1 MKTYRSLMDTL
12 IIVGFFIW
20 IGSAGA
26 AQAAATD
33 PVAAEPAKVMA
44 ADAGY
49 LENIT
54 FEKLKGKERVVL
66 MLSRQSGA
74 AAEDQ
79 GEKAVAIKVENLFIP
94 QDLRRAMGEG
104 SLDNLIRVT
113 PAQRTTGSKPQA
125 LIVVELNRRV
135 PYSVRQDGHNVIIDF
150 NVASLPEK
158 PASAVEKP
166 APPEQAKVRA
176 TPPAQR
182 QRLSA
187 QKTSAQP
194 SVVPPSSS
202 GRLVTLDFQDAGIKS
217 VLQLL
222 AEESGVNIVSGDDVK
237 GNVTVSMKKVP
248 WEQALDTV
256 LAITGMV
263 KRQEGNTL
271 TVMTTRKMRDELKDR
286 KDAEKEQREAEKAR
300 KDEDQKQKE
309 DQGKKRQIIIE
320 AKILEATDDFVRKIG
335 VQWGAGFTDELRLNK
350 GKYPYGMLVGAN
362 PVGNTPFGAMKG
374 LAQGVA
380 LTTTNLAANFPM
392 AAATPSYALGLTLGS
407 AYAVLDAQIVAAENT
422 SEVRIISSPK
432 VTTMDGAKAVIKQGE
447 DVPVVTPGT
456 TTSPPTVTF
465 KEAVLKL
472 EVKPTIT
479 PAGRISME
487 VKANNDWADYAR
499 ASQLQGN
506 PPINK
511 SEVESKVVVSDGET
525 MVIGGI
531 LKATTATA
539 QSGLPWVSKVPVLG
553 WLFKY
558 DELVKNRKQLLIFI
572 TPRLVTEE
580 TPAAG
585 VDAKPKDKG

>member
-1 MKTYRSLMDTL
+1 
-12 IIVGFFIW
+12 
-20 IGSAGA
+20 
-26 AQAAATD
+26 
-33 PVAAEPAKVMA
+33 
-44 ADAGY
+44 
-49 LENIT
+49 
-54 FEKLKGKERVVL
+54 
-66 MLSRQSGA
+66 
-74 AAEDQ
+74 
-79 GEKAVAIKVENLFIP
+79 
-94 QDLRRAMGEG
+94 
-104 SLDNLIRVT
+104 
-113 PAQRTTGSKPQA
+113 
-125 LIVVELNRRV
+125 
-135 PYSVRQDGHNVIIDF
+135 
-150 NVASLPEK
+150 
-158 PASAVEKP
+158 
-166 APPEQAKVRA
+166 
-176 TPPAQR
+176 
-182 QRLSA
+182 
-187 QKTSAQP
+187 
-194 SVVPPSSS
+194 
-202 GRLVTLDFQDAGIKS
+202 
-217 VLQLL
+217 
-222 AEESGVNIVSGDDVK
+222 
-237 GNVTVSMKKVP
+237 
-248 WEQALDTV
+248 
-256 LAITGMV
+256 
-263 KRQEGNTL
+263 
-271 TVMTTRKMRDELKDR
+271 
-286 KDAEKEQREAEKAR
+286 
-300 KDEDQKQKE
+300 
-309 DQGKKRQIIIE
+309 
-320 AKILEATDDFVRKIG
+320 
-335 VQWGAGFTDELRLNK
+335 
-350 GKYPYGMLVGAN
+350 
-362 PVGNTPFGAMKG
+362 MKG

-380 LTTTNLAANFPM
+380 LTTSNLAANFPM

-456 TTSPPTVTF
+456 TTSPATVTF

-539 QSGLPWVSKVPVLG
+539 QSGLPWISKVPVLG